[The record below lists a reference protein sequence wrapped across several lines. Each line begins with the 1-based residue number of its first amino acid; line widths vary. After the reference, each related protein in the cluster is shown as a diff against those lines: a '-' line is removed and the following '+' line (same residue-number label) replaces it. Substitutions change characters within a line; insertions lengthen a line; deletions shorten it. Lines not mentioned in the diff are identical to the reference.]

1 MLRGYTARA
10 MSSPENFWSRL
21 PGPFTVLAPMED
33 VTDTVFR
40 RVIARRGAPHVF
52 MTEFVHAA
60 ELFHVKRK
68 YARQRAYIDPAE
80 AADLR
85 LGTPLFTA
93 EGKPARPALV
103 AQIWGNDPEAYR
115 KAVPALLERGFDG
128 IDINMGCPA
137 HKVVRRGECSGLI
150 DRPSLAKELIL
161 AAREAA
167 GSAPVSVKTRLG
179 VKTRKT
185 EEWAGFLL
193 ELDLPAL
200 TIHGRI
206 AEQMSEGEADWLA
219 VRVVRELRDRLGK
232 TTRIIGN
239 GDLFSAEDLDRRH
252 AETGVDGLMVGRGIF
267 RDPDIFRPGRPHV
280 PFETVSWAERRSVMV
295 EHIEEHR
302 RVWAGQKGYDA
313 LKGFFKVYT
322 RGPEAYLVLRDRLFQ
337 TRGHDEA
344 LAVIAAWDAGHVDR
358 PAV

>member
-1 MLRGYTARA
+1 
-10 MSSPENFWSRL
+10 MSSAPLSNFWSRL
-21 PGPFTVLAPMED
+21 PRAFTVLAPMED

-40 RVIARRGAPHVF
+40 RVIARRGAPHVL
-52 MTEFVHAA
+52 MTEFIHTA

-68 YARQRAYIDPAE
+68 YARQRAFIDDAE

-85 LGTPLFTA
+85 LRTPLFA
-93 EGKPARPALV
+93 DGVPARPALV
-103 AQIWGNDPEAYR
+103 AQIWGNDPDAYR

-150 DRPSLAKELIL
+150 DRPALAKELIL

-167 GSAPVSVKTRLG
+167 GDAPVSVKTRLG
-179 VKTRKT
+179 VKARKV
-185 EEWAGFLL
+185 EEWTGFLL

-200 TIHGRI
+200 TVHGRI
-206 AEQMSEGEADWLA
+206 AAQMSEGEADWTA
-219 VRVVRELRDRLGK
+219 VRTVRELRDRLGK

-239 GDLFSAEDLDRRH
+239 GDLFSADDLDRRA

-280 PFETVSWAERRSVMV
+280 SFETSSWAERRTVMV
-295 EHIEEHR
+295 DHIEEHR
-302 RVWAGQKGYDA
+302 RVWGLQKGYDA
-313 LKGFFKVYT
+313 LKGFYKVYT
-322 RGPEAYLVLRDRLFQ
+322 RGPDVYLDLRERLFQ
-337 TRGHDEA
+337 TRSHDEA
-344 LAVIAAWDAGHVDR
+344 LAVIAAWDLSRVDR
-358 PAV
+358 AVV